1 MGIGKRA
8 GRKDEQRDG
17 MDISLC
23 TDGFVEQI
31 DDIMVMGI
39 RYDFASPL
47 TY

>member
-1 MGIGKRA
+1 MGTGKRA

-39 RYDFASPL
+39 RFDLHLP
-47 TY
+47 